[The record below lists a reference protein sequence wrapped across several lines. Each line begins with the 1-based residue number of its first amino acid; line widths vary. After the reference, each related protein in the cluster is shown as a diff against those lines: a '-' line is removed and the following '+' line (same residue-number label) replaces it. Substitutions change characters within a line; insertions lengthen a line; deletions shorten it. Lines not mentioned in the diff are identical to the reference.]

1 MIPAE
6 LDLNLLRLLVA
17 LDGTRHVG
25 RAAAML
31 DMSQSGF
38 STALGRLRHQVGDD
52 VFIRSAGGMRPT
64 PRALPLIEAAREV
77 LDRLD
82 RELVGLRGF
91 DAATAATVF
100 RVSMTEVA
108 EVVLIPAIIRLLAQ
122 EAPRTTILVGS
133 PSTGPLVTRLASG
146 DIDVAIGYFPDL
158 QQDSVYQQPLFDQSY
173 ACIVRT
179 GHPVATSGL
188 TAEAYAALGHVVVA
202 SPTRSNAAV
211 EEALRAHRIRRRIVC
226 TTTNHLSLP
235 AIIAASD
242 LIATVP
248 LGAAE
253 IFARAGEVTVLALP
267 FPPPGFTMF
276 QYWHRRTQQ
285 DPAYSWLRSRMAV
298 LFSQESGSPHGS
310 R

>member
-1 MIPAE
+1 MIPGE

-31 DMSQSGF
+31 GMSQSGF
-38 STALGRLRHQVGDD
+38 STALSRLRHQVGDD
-52 VFIRSAGGMRPT
+52 VFIRTAGGMRPT
-64 PRALPLIEAAREV
+64 PRALPLIETAREV

-82 RELVGLRGF
+82 RELVGLHGF
-91 DAATAATVF
+91 DPVTARAVF
-100 RVSMTEVA
+100 RLSMTEIA
-108 EVVLIPAIIRLLAQ
+108 EVVLVPEIIRLLAS
-122 EAPRTTILVGS
+122 EAPGTTILVAS

-146 DIDVAIGYFPDL
+146 DIDIAIGYFPDL
-158 QQDSVYQQPLFDQSY
+158 QQDTVYQQPLFDQTY

-179 GHPVATSGL
+179 GHPLATTGL
-188 TAEAYAALGHVVVA
+188 TLEAYATLGHAVVA

-211 EEALRAHRIRRRIVC
+211 DEALRAHRIRRRIVC

-253 IFARAGEVTVLALP
+253 IFARAGGTTVLPLP
-267 FPPPGFTMF
+267 FDPPGFTMF

-285 DPAYSWLRSRMAV
+285 DPAYSWLRSRMAAAFGQV
-298 LFSQESGSPHGS
+298 PYSTNG
-310 R
+310 